1 MGASKRSYGCEQ
13 RVGESLSEKSD
24 SLSKNLCLLSQDG
37 SNVGRAI
44 CVDRG
49 KWTVG
54 GHVQDGVAVNIDD
67 WSFVAAVFDEN
78 STKFSVDGDQ
88 CCGGSLA
95 SPLLVVGAA
104 EDQPLTGFTG
114 YLKSVFMFDVAL
126 SETELNY
133 LMTTKG
139 VVAEDTEVTPVSTPV
154 SDLVVKVKPTPHLYL
169 KDRLENSVSAR
180 QVIDPDADEYNAALP
195 ILDDSEF
202 LSVELVY
209 AVDIFDDESSTVD
222 NIAFTL
228 WSLEPKHRALQV
240 GSIVTV
246 QGSPSF
252 DSLAST
258 CRINDDTNISPF
270 KVTAHLIACKIPEM
284 NNRADNDTI
293 KLSVSQNGIAQTS
306 IDRSIIATANLRSI
320 NPQVIDIFGV
330 NFANLTTLSCAIGG
344 LDVPATFLSSSRIQ
358 CVVESTRFDESLSS
372 VKIDVSVNGVDF
384 SDDPRELELVNA
396 PSMDSLSPDNGP
408 TTGGTVVEISGHG
421 FRENMRYSVYCGQN
435 VTDDV
440 EYVSPSL
447 LIWRTTGVNS
457 TGVADVKLNV
467 EGQLLTVFIHAD
479 ATGCVAISSAST
491 IRSETILTIS
501 GSGFGEFVDLRCSF
515 VTLTSDGKVSNS
527 KIWTSIAT
535 FMTSSIVQCPTP
547 SLQDAGSYVVS
558 VSNNAQ
564 NFSPASQVARLT
576 LHNEILLE
584 NASVMAG
591 PATGGTSVDITG
603 KFLVRSTDVACR
615 FGESRSRAYFV
626 SDTVVRCISPAWL
639 PVIATEGIAPVPIRI
654 ALNGLDFSS
663 SSPSFSITLHL
674 WLIRYRR

>member
-1 MGASKRSYGCEQ
+1 MTLLVPLLHLLVLFTAFIYADHSYSPIVAL
-13 RVGESLSEKSD
+13 RPRHLVAFYPLLSD
-24 SLSKNLCLLSQDG
+24 SRDYAPYGTTNGYTQDGNTRSTITPKLGARLEQGTGLDFPVNIHRRSFPQLTIGAWVQASEAMAVNRGCLLSQDG

-78 STKFSVDGDQ
+78 STKFFVNGELMEINVVVA
-88 CCGGSLA
+88 SLA

-270 KVTAHLIACKIPEM
+270 K
-284 NNRADNDTI
+284 
-293 KLSVSQNGIAQTS
+293 
-306 IDRSIIATANLRSI
+306 
-320 NPQVIDIFGV
+320 
-330 NFANLTTLSCAIGG
+330 
-344 LDVPATFLSSSRIQ
+344 
-358 CVVESTRFDESLSS
+358 
-372 VKIDVSVNGVDF
+372 
-384 SDDPRELELVNA
+384 
-396 PSMDSLSPDNGP
+396 
-408 TTGGTVVEISGHG
+408 
-421 FRENMRYSVYCGQN
+421 
-435 VTDDV
+435 
-440 EYVSPSL
+440 
-447 LIWRTTGVNS
+447 
-457 TGVADVKLNV
+457 
-467 EGQLLTVFIHAD
+467 
-479 ATGCVAISSAST
+479 
-491 IRSETILTIS
+491 
-501 GSGFGEFVDLRCSF
+501 
-515 VTLTSDGKVSNS
+515 
-527 KIWTSIAT
+527 
-535 FMTSSIVQCPTP
+535 
-547 SLQDAGSYVVS
+547 
-558 VSNNAQ
+558 

-603 KFLVRSTDVACR
+603 KFFVSSTDVACR

-626 SDTVVRCISPAWL
+626 SDTVVRCISPAWT

-663 SSPSFSITLHL
+663 SSLSFQYYAPPVADTISPVNVPVNTLSPEL
-674 WLIRYRR
+674 WKMVVEWFSAISSVSL